1 MSIPIDGATVVGWFL
16 RAGDGERPVVVA
28 SNGYDGSQ
36 TELFLATAVPALKRG
51 YHCVIFDGPG
61 QGRVLVEQQVPI
73 RADWESV
80 VTPVLDAVLD
90 RPDVDTTRVALTG
103 WSLGGYLVLRAA
115 TDPRVRACVADP
127 GFYGIREGMLG
138 RLQGLGVAADVMS
151 SYPNLPADILDAM
164 DQFADTDRVQHWIL
178 KQRGYWVHGVDSID
192 GYVKATADFSLAG
205 RLGAIRCPTLV
216 TQAES
221 DPLSASAPQVV
232 AEITGAPTTLAEFTA
247 AEGAGDHCEFM
258 ARRRF
263 DQVAFDWLDEQF
275 A

>member
-1 MSIPIDGATVVGWFL
+1 MVL

-80 VTPVLDAVLD
+80 VTPVLDAMLD
-90 RPDVDTTRVALTG
+90 RPDVDTTPRRVDRVESRWLP
-103 WSLGGYLVLRAA
+103 RAA
-115 TDPRVRACVADP
+115 RRQPTRACTRVSPIPASTASARACSADSKGWASP
-127 GFYGIREGMLG
+127 
-138 RLQGLGVAADVMS
+138 ADVMS

-164 DQFADTDRVQHWIL
+164 DQFADTDRLQHWIL